1 MHVGQALEKVGN
13 DQQVA
18 GAVRDLCR
26 GRACVGEA
34 QPQVGGVVAERV
46 EAHAVGFYSAS
57 LRVPSEF
64 GPKAG
69 GPVFNVGMAIVA
81 APRIQRRVPA
91 DAEQVPRL
99 RAAVTAFTRRHCVH
113 SEETRQAVALAV
125 TEACANV
132 VRHAYPD
139 RRGELTLTAWVD
151 EDELTLLVADTGI
164 GLGGA
169 TSNAGLGLGFP
180 LMRAVAN
187 TRVSRGRRGT
197 QVRLT
202 FPRR

>member
-1 MHVGQALEKVGN
+1 
-13 DQQVA
+13 
-18 GAVRDLCR
+18 
-26 GRACVGEA
+26 
-34 QPQVGGVVAERV
+34 
-46 EAHAVGFYSAS
+46 
-57 LRVPSEF
+57 VP
-64 GPKAG
+64 
-69 GPVFNVGMAIVA
+69 

-125 TEACANV
+125 TEACGNV

-139 RRGELTLTAWVD
+139 SRGELTLTAWVD
-151 EDELTLLVADTGI
+151 DDELTLLVADAGI

-169 TSNAGLGLGFP
+169 TSDAGLGLGLR
-180 LMRAVAN
+180 LMREVAN
-187 TRVSRGRRGT
+187 ARVSCGRRGT